1 MLPTPKMSSQAAL
14 TAFVEFGT
22 DTGGRGRERGDGAAL
37 PPPVASVARV
47 GIVRFVISVL
57 GELLF
62 NSGRAGVPAMLR
74 KRPHAQLQAANP
86 ENSTF
91 QPSANPRTGV
101 FADISPVFAS
111 AA

>member
-1 MLPTPKMSSQAAL
+1 MAQRVRLLWHPLAI
-14 TAFVEFGT
+14 
-22 DTGGRGRERGDGAAL
+22 
-37 PPPVASVARV
+37 VAGVSIVSV
-47 GIVRFVISVL
+47 VISVL
-57 GELLF
+57 GELPF

-74 KRPHAQLQAANP
+74 KRQHAQLQAANP